1 MWPACVDKAGLQVT
15 PPRVV
20 YQGVLSS
27 CATIFTISQLI
38 QPVGLN
44 LSRVSETPPNIP
56 TTMNLKRLLGFSA
69 LVAASVSGFTPP
81 PPSGQPLPPP
91 PSGGATLPQQPPVRI
106 QPTRHTPM
114 PSVDPS
120 RPIIGQPLPGLTTDQ
135 LNLFLDGLEDFTK
148 VEDVAGGLGPTFNNT
163 SCVSCHSAPVP
174 GGASSV
180 NVTRFGRV
188 TNVKFDSLDSLGGS
202 LLQSQAILPEAQE
215 VVPREANVVIQRNST
230 PLFGL
235 GLIDAIPDAAIR
247 AGARTTA
254 VDGVLG
260 RAALVTD
267 VTTGQKRVGRLGW
280 KAQQPSVFAF
290 AADAYLNEMGVTNR
304 FFPTENAP
312 NGNAVALAH
321 TDMVSDPED
330 APTTGLADFERVA
343 NFMRFLAPPP
353 AVPLT
358 TSAKAGQ
365 QLFMSMGCAL
375 CHTPALTTGPSAFA
389 AFDRKPVR
397 LYSDLLLHDMGSLGD
412 GIAQGPA
419 GARDMRT
426 SPLWG
431 LRFSAPYLH
440 DGRATTVDQAIRAH
454 DGEGKA
460 SRERYIR
467 LTPTQQA
474 QLRDFLLSL

>member
-1 MWPACVDKAGLQVT
+1 
-15 PPRVV
+15 
-20 YQGVLSS
+20 
-27 CATIFTISQLI
+27 
-38 QPVGLN
+38 
-44 LSRVSETPPNIP
+44 
-56 TTMNLKRLLGFSA
+56 MNLKRLLGFSA
-69 LVAASVSGFTPP
+69 LVAASVSAFSPP
-81 PPSGQPLPPP
+81 PPPPGQPLPPP
-91 PSGGATLPQQPPVRI
+91 PPSGSTAQPPPPSGTASLPQQPAVRV

-120 RPIIGQPLPGLTTDQ
+120 RPVIGQPLPGLTTDQ

-163 SCVSCHSAPVP
+163 SCVSCHSAPAP
-174 GGASSV
+174 GGASPI

-188 TNVKFDSLDSLGGS
+188 TNGQFDSLDALGGS
-202 LLQSQAILPEAQE
+202 LLQREAILPEAQE
-215 VVPREANVVIQRNST
+215 VVPREANVVVQRNST

-267 VTTGQKRVGRLGW
+267 VTTGQTRVGRLGW
-280 KAQQPSVFAF
+280 KAQQPSVLAF

-321 TDMVSDPED
+321 TDMVADPED
-330 APTTGLADFERVA
+330 APATGLADFERVA

-353 AVPLT
+353 SAPLT
-358 TSAKAGQ
+358 PSAAAGQ
-365 QLFMSMGCAL
+365 KLFASMGCAL
-375 CHTPALTTGPSAFA
+375 CHTPSLTTGPSAIA

-397 LYSDLLLHDMGSLGD
+397 LYSDLLHDMGSLGD
-412 GIAQGPA
+412 GIVQGPA

-440 DGRATTVDQAIRAH
+440 DGRAATVEQAIRAH

-460 SRERYIR
+460 SRDRFLR

-474 QLRDFLLSL
+474 QLRDFLFSL